1 MAAAQIFARC
11 GGRTQLLALLA
22 AIALSH
28 APVAFAD
35 HDDHDNDHHDDTT
48 ALKIGLLF
56 VIFFEA
62 LFGGLLPLAIVKSL
76 PKMTGVISL
85 MNAFS
90 GGIFLTAGLVHI
102 LPNVVKVGEE
112 NEYGGEYPLSYT
124 LVVLGYMLVFFVE
137 RVLFHTHSHSEM
149 DHEGHGAHGHGHGH
163 GAHGAHGSHGHG
175 HGRLMDGHHRSDEEA
190 AKTSDESIALS
201 ETKRDKSNFYN
212 AFIILFAI
220 SLHATLAGVSLGVQ
234 HERASIIALTT
245 AICSHKA
252 PAAFSLGTKFIKEG
266 LTRLES
272 IALILLFACTTP
284 LGIAIGL
291 AADQVGGL
299 AHLIIGG
306 VSAGTFL
313 YIGASEVSADA
324 FETCARACG
333 EIRTEVR
340 GSKGGSK
347 GRFQEMESEG
357 SICDEPVVV
366 HGAPSRIDRFW
377 AFSAYSVGCF
387 VIFMSAL
394 SAPGH
399 EH

>member
-11 GGRTQLLALLA
+11 GGRTQILALLA

-124 LVVLGYMLVFFVE
+124 LVVLGYMLVFFIE

-149 DHEGHGAHGHGHGH
+149 DYEGHVSHGHGHGHGH
-163 GAHGAHGSHGHG
+163 GAHAHGHG
-175 HGRLMDGHHRSDEEA
+175 GLKDGHHKMLDEEA
-190 AKTSDESIALS
+190 AKTESVALS
-201 ETKRDKSNFYN
+201 ETKPDKSNFYS

-220 SLHATLAGVSLGVQ
+220 SLHAVLAGVSLGVQ

-252 PAAFSLGTKFIKEG
+252 PAAFSIGAEFIKE
-266 LTRLES
+266 
-272 IALILLFACTTP
+272 
-284 LGIAIGL
+284 
-291 AADQVGGL
+291 D
-299 AHLIIGG
+299 
-306 VSAGTFL
+306 
-313 YIGASEVSADA
+313 
-324 FETCARACG
+324 
-333 EIRTEVR
+333 
-340 GSKGGSK
+340 
-347 GRFQEMESEG
+347 
-357 SICDEPVVV
+357 
-366 HGAPSRIDRFW
+366 
-377 AFSAYSVGCF
+377 
-387 VIFMSAL
+387 
-394 SAPGH
+394 
-399 EH
+399 

>member
-11 GGRTQLLALLA
+11 GGRTQTLALLA

-90 GGIFLTAGLVHI
+90 GCIFLTAGLVHI

-163 GAHGAHGSHGHG
+163 GHGAHGSHGHG

-387 VIFMSAL
+387 VIFISAL

>member
-11 GGRTQLLALLA
+11 GGRTQILALLA

-149 DHEGHGAHGHGHGH
+149 DYEGHVSHGHGHGHGH
-163 GAHGAHGSHGHG
+163 GAHAHGHG
-175 HGRLMDGHHRSDEEA
+175 GLKDGHHKMLDEEA
-190 AKTSDESIALS
+190 AKTESVALS

-333 EIRTEVR
+333 KIRTEVG

>member
-11 GGRTQLLALLA
+11 GGRTQILALLA

-149 DHEGHGAHGHGHGH
+149 DYEGHVSHGHGHGHGH
-163 GAHGAHGSHGHG
+163 GAHAHGHG
-175 HGRLMDGHHRSDEEA
+175 GLKDGHHKMLDEEA
-190 AKTSDESIALS
+190 AKTESVALS

-234 HERASIIALTT
+234 HERESIIALTT

-333 EIRTEVR
+333 KIRTEVG

-394 SAPGH
+394 SAPEH

>member
-11 GGRTQLLALLA
+11 GGRTQILALLA
-22 AIALSH
+22 TIALSH

-163 GAHGAHGSHGHG
+163 GHGAHGSHGHG

-333 EIRTEVR
+333 EIRTEVG